1 MILLYASTVF
11 LSAFL
16 LFQIQPMIAKMI
28 LAWFG
33 GSSSVWS
40 TCMLFFQVVLLF
52 GYAYAHW
59 LHGRFSA
66 RRQALI
72 HTAVLAVSLLALPIA
87 PSASWKPAPG
97 DNPSLRILGLLT
109 VAVGLPYFAVSTT
122 SSLLQAWYARTH
134 STGIA
139 YRLFALSNFA
149 SLLALL
155 TYPLLVEPR
164 LNNRLQADAWSIVYG
179 CFAVLCTAAAWMMAR
194 QETGAAGVVATQ
206 DQVVAWRPPVR
217 QRILWVSLA
226 ACASI
231 LLLAVTTF
239 LTQDVAALPFLW
251 VLPLA
256 VYLLSFILCFNAPR
270 LYQRAIYIP
279 FAVAALA
286 LAGYRLYSD
295 NRGAQM
301 PRIVPTIGMFLA
313 ALFAWCMFCHGEL
326 VQRKPHASYL
336 TGFYM
341 MISLGGALGGLFVGL
356 IAPNFFS
363 GYYEFPIG
371 LTLCAALVAMLAPRP
386 SPARLKARW
395 LRFWRP
401 ALVVLFCSYAVCLGM
416 AIRPSVHNYLTI
428 GRNFYGQLRV
438 RQSGDPS
445 QEDSYRMLT
454 HGRINH
460 GEQMLNEKYRRQPVT
475 YFCPA
480 SGIGRMMAARS
491 KLGAQRVGVMGMGCG
506 TLVAYGRPGDTYRIY
521 EINPLVPRLAETQ
534 FTYLKDTPAKVEIA
548 MGDAR
553 LSLEREPSQQF
564 DLLVMDAFSGDSV
577 PVHLITREAFQMYL
591 RHLKPGGLLAVNVTN
606 AYLDLRP
613 VIERAASYFGK
624 IAIYYHFDPDEDDLL
639 CFTSSWVAVA
649 DPSIRQT
656 APDLVKAGQV
666 LAAKPGFRMWTDD
679 FSSLRGIL
687 Y

>member
-1 MILLYASTVF
+1 

-59 LHGRFSA
+59 LQGRFSA
-66 RRQALI
+66 RWQALI
-72 HTAVLAVSLLALPIA
+72 HTAVLAVSLLVLPIA
-87 PSASWKPAPG
+87 PNVSWKPAPG
-97 DNPSLRILGLLT
+97 DNPSLRILGLLA
-109 VAVGLPYFAVSTT
+109 VAVGLPYFVVSTT

-134 STGIA
+134 SGGIP

-155 TYPLLVEPR
+155 TYPLVVEPE
-164 LNNRLQADAWSIVYG
+164 LNTRLQADAWSIGYVV
-179 CFAVLCTAAAWMMAR
+179 FAILCAASAWMMAAR
-194 QETGAAGVVATQ
+194 RESGAATVAT
-206 DQVVAWRPPVR
+206 AEKEAMSGRPPVG
-217 QRILWVSLA
+217 QRVLWVSLA

-256 VYLLSFILCFNAPR
+256 VYLLSFIVCFNAPR

-295 NRGAQM
+295 NSGARM
-301 PRIVPTIGMFLA
+301 PPIVPTICLFLA

-326 VQRKPHASYL
+326 IQRKPHPSYL

-341 MISLGGALGGLFVGL
+341 LISLGGALGGLFVGL
-356 IAPNFFS
+356 VAPNFFS

-371 LTLCAALVAMLAPRP
+371 LALCAALVAILAPRP
-386 SPARLKARW
+386 APQWLKARQ
-395 LRFWRP
+395 LRLWRP
-401 ALVVLFCSYAVCLGM
+401 ALVVLFCGYAVFLGA
-416 AIRPSVHNYLTI
+416 AIRPSVHNYLAVR
-428 GRNFYGQLRV
+428 RNFYGQLRV
-438 RQSGDPS
+438 RESGDAS
-445 QEDSYRMLT
+445 QEESYRMLT

-460 GEQMLNEKYRRQPVT
+460 GEQMLNEKYRRQPIT
-475 YFCPA
+475 YFCPG
-480 SGIGRMMAARS
+480 SGIGRMMSARS
-491 KLGAQRVGVMGMGCG
+491 KGAQRVGVMGMGCG

-521 EINPLVPRLAETQ
+521 EINPLVPSLAETQ

-624 IAIYYHFDPDEDDLL
+624 IAVYFEFEPDEDDFL
-639 CFTSSWVAVA
+639 CFPSSWVAVA

-656 APDLVKAGQV
+656 APDLVKAGEV
-666 LAAKPGFRMWTDD
+666 LRPKPGFRMWTDD